1 MKDLLQSVKDA
12 YSVDEQSPS
21 EASWKAIDTR
31 MRRASSV
38 KWTAMTAA
46 AVAACSAAVILL
58 MSGPGEIPETTAEV
72 PRTVVSA
79 EPASPEPQEETPSA
93 EAYRTGSVK
102 EKEQEKAKEQVQV
115 NEKKQVNVNEK
126 VRTIETP
133 PQATAKV
140 PATEEKE
147 PENNGTY
154 IAVNPQ
160 EKAISSDATFQESVP
175 KKKSRLSIGVNLA
188 SSATNAHSI
197 SYTRMPQLPFLALVR
212 SDMMLNRS
220 NSLSYVDNYC
230 SERTSVSY
238 SHDLPL
244 SVGLTASLSLSKRLS
259 IESGIEYSYLHSV
272 EDNHGVF
279 AEQSL
284 HFIGIPMRMSYSF
297 LMRGGFS
304 LYAGAGATVEKCIFA
319 DIGGTRFPERR
330 LQWSGEAFAG
340 AEYRIWK
347 KTGLYFQPA
356 LSYSFTE
363 TDFITYRTE
372 NPLTLSLSAGLRFH
386 LL

>member
-21 EASWKAIDTR
+21 EGSWKAIDTR

-38 KWTAMTAA
+38 KWAAMTAA

-93 EAYRTGSVK
+93 KAYRTGSVK
-102 EKEQEKAKEQVQV
+102 EKEQEKAKEQVQL
-115 NEKKQVNVNEK
+115 NEKKQVNEK

-147 PENNGTY
+147 PENNETY

-175 KKKSRLSIGVNLA
+175 KKKSRRLSIGVNLA
-188 SSATNAHSI
+188 SSATDAHSV

-230 SERTSVSY
+230 SERTPVSY

-272 EDNHGVF
+272 EDNHGVC

-297 LMRGGFS
+297 LERGGFS
-304 LYAGAGATVEKCIFA
+304 LYAGAGATVEKCIIA
-319 DIGGTRFPERR
+319 SIGGTRFPERR

-340 AEYRIWK
+340 AEYRVWK
-347 KTGLYFQPA
+347 RAGLYFQPA
-356 LSYSFTE
+356 LSYRFTE
-363 TDFITYRTE
+363 TDIITYRTE
-372 NPLTLSLSAGLRFH
+372 NPLTLSVSAGLRFH